1 MQQPRP
7 DDDQR
12 AKGRFLAINAM
23 RVTGV
28 VMVLMGIAIVRGA
41 IDLPDVAAYV
51 LIALGLVEA
60 FVAPAVLARVWR
72 SSERGDLEGPPRP

>member
-1 MQQPRP
+1 MQPPRP
-7 DDDQR
+7 DPDQR
-12 AKGRFLAINAM
+12 AKSRFLAINAM

-60 FVAPAVLARVWR
+60 FVAPAVLARAW
-72 SSERGDLEGPPRP
+72 STKDQGPPRP